1 MRAQRQVQITQPQ
14 WDFQGMYLA
23 FVFWRIT
30 QILLYFPQMTVRD
43 LWQKH
48 TSEKIFTNYMKLL
61 VKFKWNSI
69 STCNEQWPHIR
80 SQSFLLGFGVSRLG
94 RHLCFHFICR
104 KLSPQEVI
112 CLSLSSLCVVSVR
125 TNDTPRREPSC

>member
-14 WDFQGMYLA
+14 WDFQSMYLA

-30 QILLYFPQMTVRD
+30 QILLHFPQMTVRD

-48 TSEKIFTNYMKLL
+48 TSDKMFTNYMKLL

-69 STCNEQWPHIR
+69 LTCNEQWPNIR
-80 SQSFLLGFGVSRLG
+80 SQSFLLGFGVGRLG
-94 RHLCFHFICR
+94 RHLCFYFICR

-112 CLSLSSLCVVSVR
+112 RLSLSILCVVSVR
-125 TNDTPRREPSC
+125 TSDTPRREPSC